1 MAEDIVLSETH
12 DTICTLTLNR
22 PGIMNA
28 VSHEMLTAF
37 QEALACIADDE
48 KIRVVI
54 LTGAGNHFS
63 SGADMLLL
71 DQADY
76 SPEMLKFM
84 RRLRKLI
91 MGIRELPQ
99 PVICKVRGVAY
110 GVGANTAL
118 AGDFVLASHD
128 ARFCEVFVNIGTVL
142 DGGGTYFLPR
152 LVGLAKARELALL
165 GDEFDGRAAAQMGLI
180 YGSVPDADLD
190 KTVDGLAEK
199 LAQKPPL
206 ALALIKEGLEN
217 SFDMTL
223 SQVLEWE
230 AAHQSIMLQSRENR
244 EIVKM
249 FLGMKKK

>member
-1 MAEDIVLSETH
+1 MAEDIVLFEKQ
-12 DTICTLTLNR
+12 DKICTLTLNR

-28 VSHEMLTAF
+28 VNREMLTEF
-37 QEALACIADDE
+37 QAVLDRIAADE
-48 KIRVVI
+48 EIRVVI
-54 LTGAGNHFS
+54 LTGAGGHFS

-76 SPEMLKFM
+76 SPEMLMFM

-91 MGIRELPQ
+91 MAMRELPQ
-99 PVICKVRGVAY
+99 VIICKVRGVAY
-110 GVGANTAL
+110 GVGSNTAL
-118 AGDFVLASHD
+118 AGDFVVASHT

-165 GDEFDGRAAAQMGLI
+165 GDEFDGRTAAEIGLI
-180 YGSVPDADLD
+180 YKSVPEEDLD
-190 KTVDGLAEK
+190 KTVDDLARN
-199 LAQKPPL
+199 LAGKPAL
-206 ALALIKEGLEN
+206 AMALIKEGLEN

-223 SQVLEWE
+223 SQVLGWE

-249 FLGMKKK
+249 FLEMKKK

>member
-1 MAEDIVLSETH
+1 MTEEIVLFEKQ
-12 DTICTLTLNR
+12 DRICTLTLNR

-28 VSHEMLTAF
+28 VNRKMLAGF
-37 QEALACIADDE
+37 QAALDRIAADE
-48 KIRVVI
+48 EIRVVI
-54 LTGAGNHFS
+54 LTGARDHFS

-76 SPEMLKFM
+76 SPDLLKFM

-91 MGIRELPQ
+91 TAMRELPQ
-99 PVICKVRGVAY
+99 PIICKVRGVAY
-110 GVGANTAL
+110 GVGSNIAL
-118 AGDFVLASHD
+118 AGDFVVASHT
-128 ARFCEVFVNIGTVL
+128 ARFCEVFVNIGTIL

-165 GDEFDGRAAAQMGLI
+165 GDEFDGRAAAGMGLI
-180 YGSVPDADLD
+180 YKSMPDEDLD
-190 KTVDGLAEK
+190 NAVDDLARN
-199 LAQKPPL
+199 LAGKP
-206 ALALIKEGLEN
+206 AMAMALIKEGLEN

-223 SQVLEWE
+223 SQVLGWE

-249 FLGMKKK
+249 FLEMKKK

>member
-1 MAEDIVLSETH
+1 MAEDIVLFETH
-12 DTICTLTLNR
+12 DNICTLTLNR

-28 VSHEMLTAF
+28 VSREMLTAL
-37 QEALACIADDE
+37 QAALDRIAADE
-48 KIRVVI
+48 TIRVVI
-54 LTGAGNHFS
+54 LTGAGDHFS
-63 SGADMLLL
+63 SGADMSLLE
-71 DQADY
+71 QADY
-76 SPEMLKFM
+76 SPDMLMFM

-91 MGIRELPQ
+91 MAIRELPQ

-110 GVGANTAL
+110 GVGSNTAL
-118 AGDFVLASHD
+118 AGDFVVAAHT
-128 ARFCEVFVNIGTVL
+128 ARFCEVFVNIGAVL

-165 GDEFDGRAAAQMGLI
+165 GDEFDGRAAAEMGLI
-180 YGSVPDADLD
+180 YGSVPEADLD
-190 KTVDGLAEK
+190 KTVDDLARR
-199 LAQKPPL
+199 LARKPPL

-223 SQVLEWE
+223 NQVLEWE
-230 AAHQSIMLQSRENR
+230 AAHQAIMLQSRENR